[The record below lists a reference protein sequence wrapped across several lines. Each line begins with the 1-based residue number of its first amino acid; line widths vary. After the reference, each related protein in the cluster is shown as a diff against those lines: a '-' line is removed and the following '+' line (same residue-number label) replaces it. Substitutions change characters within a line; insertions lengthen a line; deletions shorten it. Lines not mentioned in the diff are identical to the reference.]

1 MPDGITHSPE
11 KQRELFIFFLWK
23 RYSYT
28 YMQCTR
34 DHIHGLP
41 TYSKSWLW
49 RQHRIPRPP
58 SRALLSTTC
67 TDLTEPLHTQ
77 HHTNDRDVREPKRS
91 IQITWLDLNGM
102 TWILFIWWVFPL
114 RTVPLRIHWRQIDD
128 TSTANTVYQQFFFNW
143 HAMGIFFSQGLN
155 LNPLLILFLSMYKSL
170 AHSLT
175 LMV

>member
-1 MPDGITHSPE
+1 MESHIHLRNSGSF
-11 KQRELFIFFLWK
+11 FIFFLWK

-102 TWILFIWWVFPL
+102 TWILLFDECF
-114 RTVPLRIHWRQIDD
+114 HWGRFHWESIGDRSMTHQLQTQYIN
-128 TSTANTVYQQFFFNW
+128 SFSLIGMQWA
-143 HAMGIFFSQGLN
+143 FFSLRAS
-155 LNPLLILFLSMYKSL
+155 I
-170 AHSLT
+170 
-175 LMV
+175 